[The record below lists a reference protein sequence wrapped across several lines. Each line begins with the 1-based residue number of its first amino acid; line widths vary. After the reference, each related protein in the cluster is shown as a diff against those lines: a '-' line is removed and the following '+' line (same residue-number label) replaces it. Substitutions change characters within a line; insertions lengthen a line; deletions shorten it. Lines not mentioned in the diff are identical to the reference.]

1 MLSLPAENH
10 LVVLI
15 FVPAGIPADAA
26 RLAARHIG
34 NQLQELAHNRKAHR
48 PADEGVAEVNV
59 LQPSPQGRNAFFLGT
74 AIARS
79 YVMRYRSRSGCSS
92 AATAIKPT
100 GQRRSNQFFICEQ
113 GKQLTATYR

>member
-59 LQPSPQGRNAFFLGT
+59 LQPSPQGRNAFFLWT
-74 AIARS
+74 AIARLIRDAVQITVRMILGS
-79 YVMRYRSRSGCSS
+79 YCDQADR
-92 AATAIKPT
+92 AAALEPV
-100 GQRRSNQFFICEQ
+100 FY
-113 GKQLTATYR
+113 L